1 MVSVTSPRPLKNDER
16 ALLDGFLALDFEGV
30 VALRDQARGAMAA
43 PGCTCGCGS
52 LSLFPNGASPRS
64 TAASPIP
71 SEGRIRDDA
80 GEEVGGLLLF
90 LDTGRLSYMEVY
102 SYFMEVYSYFDP
114 LPLPPPEH
122 VHWTAVQ
129 REG

>member
-1 MVSVTSPRPLKNDER
+1 MDRVVLPLVCVTSPRPLESNER

-30 VALRDQARGAMAA
+30 AALRSQARGVMAA

-52 LSLFPNGASPRS
+52 PDLFPDGASPRS

-71 SEGRIRDDA
+71 SEGGIRDDA

-90 LDTGRLSYMEVY
+90 LDAGRLSYMEVY
-102 SYFMEVYSYFDP
+102 SYFGGCPGS
-114 LPLPPPEH
+114 
-122 VHWTAVQ
+122 
-129 REG
+129 RRS

>member
-1 MVSVTSPRPLKNDER
+1 MDRVVLPLVCVTSPRPLKSNER

-30 VALRDQARGAMAA
+30 AALRIQARGVMAA

-52 LSLFPNGASPRS
+52 LDLFPDGASPRS

-71 SEGRIRDDA
+71 SEGGIRDDA

-90 LDTGRLSYMEVY
+90 LDAGRLSYMEVN
-102 SYFMEVYSYFDP
+102 SYFDP

-129 REG
+129 R